1 MHPAWKM
8 AASGSWRRRQRREPV
23 VGVVKKAKHE
33 AKAAKSKTKKGAG
46 KAKHQGK
53 KVKNAAKH

>member
-1 MHPAWKM
+1 M